1 MRHAIKTLQN
11 KRIMKIKITIYLL
24 LFQFCVYG
32 QTREIISKF
41 QFKSLPNCFSYSEN
55 DSISTSEGREYY
67 EVDSLSLSPEKVEKF
82 FTPKK
87 KSKLDQGFNGDYQYS
102 FYAGNLIAE
111 KKSFYVL
118 TYQRMFSPVVEC
130 AETFLCTIDKKGN
143 CISRVLIAS
152 SMYAGMGRFDDGQQ
166 FPYYEDVES
175 CIEKNL
181 IIKVKLFG
189 GNEIKYQIKNTGEIV
204 QLK

>member
-1 MRHAIKTLQN
+1 MLTEFAENKKT
-11 KRIMKIKITIYLL
+11 MKMKVTICAL
-24 LFQFCVYG
+24 LFQFCVFG
-32 QTREIISKF
+32 QTKEIISKF
-41 QFKSLPNCFSYSEN
+41 QVKSLPNCISYSEN

-67 EVDSLSLSPEKVEKF
+67 EVDSLSLSPEKVKKF

-87 KSKLDQGFNGDYQYS
+87 KSKLDQGFKGDYEYR
-102 FYAGNLIAE
+102 FYAGNLIAN

-118 TYQRMFSPVVEC
+118 TYQRMFSPIVEC
-130 AETFLCTIDKKGN
+130 AETFLCTINKKGS

-181 IIKVKLFG
+181 IVKVKLYG
-189 GNEIKYQIKNTGEIV
+189 GNEIKYQIKTTGEII